1 MTRMSLLQSN
11 QRIGQSL
18 SYRRRRLGETMWWG
32 TPHGRRNRRSL
43 EQLRDSY
50 RGERCFVMGNGPSL
64 HKTDVTL
71 LRDEVTIASNGIFLL
86 FDEMGYKPT
95 FLTVEDRLVAEDRA
109 TELNSIN
116 GTQKI
121 FPRDLEYCLKLDEW
135 TLYLNFAR
143 EYEDFPKFSGELDRI
158 AYWGGTVSVLNLQLA
173 YHLGCNPIYLI
184 GFDHSYAVPT
194 GVKDSPVITSE
205 REDPNHFHPDYFGKG
220 YRWHDPQ
227 IDRME
232 AGFQA
237 CHDFLEVHGVEVYNA
252 TAGGKLEIFDRVEY
266 GSIVSVQQ

>member
-1 MTRMSLLQSN
+1 MAQS
-11 QRIGQSL
+11 RHVGRSL
-18 SYRRRRLGETMWWG
+18 SYRRRRAGEAAWWW
-32 TPHGRRNRRSL
+32 TPEGLRNRRSL
-43 EQLRDSY
+43 TRLRD
-50 RGERCFVMGNGPSL
+50 RFGGRRCFVMGNGPSL
-64 HKTDVTL
+64 RKTDVTL

-109 TELNSIN
+109 TELNAIV

-121 FPRDLEYCLKLDEW
+121 FARDLGYCLKPDAW
-135 TLYLNFAR
+135 TLYVNFAR
-143 EYEDFPKFSGELDRI
+143 NYDGFPRFSPSFDRV

-173 YHLGCNPIYLI
+173 YYLGCNPIYLI
-184 GFDHSYAVPT
+184 GFDHSYAVPA

-205 REDPNHFHPDYFGKG
+205 VDDPNHFHPDYFGKG

-232 AGFQA
+232 AGFRA
-237 CHDFLEVHGVEVYNA
+237 CQSFLSSHGVDVYNA
-252 TAGGKLEIFDRVEY
+252 TAGGKLEIFDRVAY
-266 GSIVSVQQ
+266 DSIVSAAK

>member
-1 MTRMSLLQSN
+1 MSLVQSD
-11 QRIGQSL
+11 QHIGRAI
-18 SYRRRRLGETMWWG
+18 SYRSRRLSEAVWWG
-32 TPHGRRNRRSL
+32 TPRGLRNRRSL
-43 EQLRDSY
+43 EQLRDRY
-50 RGERCFVMGNGPSL
+50 RGTRCFVMGNGPSL
-64 HKTDVTL
+64 RKTDVTL

-109 TELNSIN
+109 PELNSIE

-121 FPRDLEYCLKLDEW
+121 FARDLGYCLKPDEW
-135 TLYLNFAR
+135 TLYVNFVR
-143 EYEDFPKFSGELDRI
+143 EYEGFAKFSDAFDRI

-184 GFDHSYAVPT
+184 GFDHSYAVPA
-194 GVKDSPVITSE
+194 GVRNSAVITSE
-205 REDPNHFHPDYFGKG
+205 SSDPNHFHPDYFGKG

-232 AGFQA
+232 AGFRA
-237 CHDFLEVHGVEVYNA
+237 CRSFLESHGVRVYNA
-252 TAGGKLEIFDRVEY
+252 TMGGKLEIFERVAY
-266 GSIVSVQQ
+266 ASIVSPVP